1 MKTLKKLLSVFAVV
15 AMLLSMTVSANAATV
30 TVVDNDDL
38 TDHTYVAYQVLSG
51 TQAPDSASLGS
62 VVWGSGINSTK
73 FLEEVNKIS
82 GFETIDNPAAFAEK
96 LATYANNSVEAVAVS
111 KAAYAAKTG
120 SGIELEIGQNTI
132 DPGYYLIVDVTENVG
147 NEDARNAALL
157 QVTQNGDVTIGNK
170 TTIPTVEKWVQKDG
184 NWGKYE
190 DAYIGQSVSMKFE
203 ATVPSMYYFDTYPI
217 TFTDTAT
224 GLTPITI
231 TSVSIE
237 QTGKAA
243 TALAADTHYTLAPT
257 NEDFTLTIADLKA
270 LAVAAS
276 FDVKEAVK
284 VVVEYTT
291 TLATD
296 ADLGNDGN
304 SNTVKLTYNANP
316 NGSENKET
324 AQSTVYVYA
333 FQIEG
338 TKVDGVDQTKKLNGA
353 VFALKNA
360 DGKYYANTAGVVSWV
375 DSEDDATKS
384 TSTADGLFGF
394 TGLDAGTYTLVE
406 ITPPLG
412 YNKAGDQEVTITP
425 AYDNDTNKI
434 KTLTNGEL
442 TDGKVSV
449 TVLNNKGATLPE
461 TGGIGTTMFYVIGA
475 ALVIGA
481 GVVLVSKKRMA
492 AK

>member
-62 VVWGSGINSTK
+62 VVWGSGIDPTT
-73 FLEEVNKIS
+73 FLTEVNKIS
-82 GFETIDNPAAFAEK
+82 GFETIADPAAFAEK
-96 LATYANNSVEAVAVS
+96 LATYADNSAQAEAVA

-120 SGIELEIGQNTI
+120 AGTTLVTGQNTI
-132 DPGYYLIVDVTENVG
+132 DAGYYLIVDTSTVD

-157 QVTQNGDVTIGNK
+157 QVTQQGDVTIGNK
-170 TTIPTVEKWVQKDG
+170 TTIPTVEKWVKKDG

-203 ATVPSMYYFDTYPI
+203 ATVPNMHYFDTYPI

-257 NEDFTLTIADLKA
+257 NEDFTLTIDDLKA

-276 FDVKEAVK
+276 FDVKQAVK

-316 NGSENKET
+316 NGSENKDT
-324 AQSTVYVYA
+324 AESTVYVYA

-338 TKVDGVDQTKKLNGA
+338 TKVDGTDKTKKLDGA

-412 YNKAGDQEVTITP
+412 YNKAGDQTVEITP
-425 AYDNDTNKI
+425 TYNTANKI
-434 KTLTNGEL
+434 DTLTNGD
-442 TDGKVSV
+442 TTTGKVSV